1 MLVLGISYAVVTK
14 VKELTEEKR
23 YGEAFDLLQGEDIF
37 QSYNPQFLR
46 SCGKVYLET
55 DHFPESREALIK
67 AHIMAPEAIR
77 IIYDLVHL
85 YIKMGYY
92 TRAKSYYELYEHY
105 TSEQDVGRSYLQYM
119 MKKAQRVEAKELLP
133 ILEHAVEEEYSDEWG
148 FELALLYASL
158 GNQQKCKEEC
168 IHIMAASKQSP
179 YCALAEALKK
189 GEYDITN
196 SNFSF
201 PLIEVE
207 EERIFDPAASESDP
221 EMDLD
226 SKKRMEV
233 IRLEDEQWK
242 KDDLLIHPPEAVI
255 LQMEDDDDPEK
266 ETGANGSGKNSAKNK
281 KGFHFAFR
289 HHKNKDPEG
298 VSEEAVSSDPVQV
311 TDSLQGD
318 SSTTADGTEG
328 SVANKEAVTNKEA
341 VSDKEAVTNKEV
353 LSNKEAVTNKEAGPT
368 GEAYTKSG
376 SADDKVTDKKEPEI
390 ESRTKKPAD
399 PAISHIGGVPDTE
412 ENVSSYIE
420 SIMQSAADIEA
431 SVAEDLKN
439 PIRYDTTVRRE
450 SSSVGSDSDTSTE
463 YQSKLNEVESN
474 LSPKERLEKLMKLI
488 EEDRKAE
495 EQKTP
500 DIYQEEE
507 LDMDE
512 FLMNLVGAS
521 AITDA
526 MVKNYHEEQKRET

>member
-1 MLVLGISYAVVTK
+1 MGISYAVVTK

-46 SCGKVYLET
+46 CCGKVYLET
-55 DHFPESREALIK
+55 DHFPESREALVK
-67 AHIMAPEAIR
+67 AHIMAPEAAR
-77 IIYDLVHL
+77 IIYDMVHL

-92 TRAKSYYELYEHY
+92 TRAGSYYELYEHY
-105 TSEQDVGRSYLQYM
+105 TSEQDVGRLYLQYM
-119 MKKAQRVEAKELLP
+119 LKKAQRVEAKELLG
-133 ILEHAVEEEYSDEWG
+133 ILERAVEEEYSDEWG

-168 IHIMAASKQSP
+168 IHIMAASKKSP

-189 GEYDITN
+189 GDYDVTN

-207 EERIFDPAASESDP
+207 EASEA
-221 EMDLD
+221 D
-226 SKKRMEV
+226 SEV

-255 LQMEDDDDPEK
+255 LQMEDDDEPAE
-266 ETGANGSGKNSAKNK
+266 ETGADGSGKKE
-281 KGFHFAFR
+281 KGFHFSFR
-289 HHKNKDPEG
+289 HHKSKENGGSSSDIDEHTSVQETSLSKDDSSLSANETE
-298 VSEEAVSSDPVQV
+298 VSAVKEERGEDSKTEKTSDTAVS
-311 TDSLQGD
+311 L
-318 SSTTADGTEG
+318 A
-328 SVANKEAVTNKEA
+328 
-341 VSDKEAVTNKEV
+341 
-353 LSNKEAVTNKEAGPT
+353 
-368 GEAYTKSG
+368 
-376 SADDKVTDKKEPEI
+376 
-390 ESRTKKPAD
+390 ESM
-399 PAISHIGGVPDTE
+399 PDTK

-420 SIMQSAADIEA
+420 SVMQSVADIEA
-431 SVAEDLKN
+431 SVAEELKH

-450 SSSVGSDSDTSTE
+450 SSSGGTDTDTSTE
-463 YQSKLNEVESN
+463 YQSKLNEVEGD

-526 MVKNYHEEQKRET
+526 MVKNYHAEQDQDT

>member
-1 MLVLGISYAVVTK
+1 VLVLGISYAVVTK

-207 EERIFDPAASESDP
+207 EERIFDPVDSESVSGSDP
-221 EMDLD
+221 EIDIE
-226 SKKRMEV
+226 SKRIKEV

-242 KDDLLIHPPEAVI
+242 KDNLLIHPPEPVI
-255 LQMEDDDDPEK
+255 LQMEDDDEPE
-266 ETGANGSGKNSAKNK
+266 EEAGANGSGKKSVKNK
-281 KGFHFAFR
+281 KEKGFHFAFR
-289 HHKNKDPEG
+289 NHKNKDQAEALPEG
-298 VSEEAVSSDPVQV
+298 GSSSERTSTDSVESELSVSSEEGQTNADPKSLGSEELSPEKLKSEELGLKDSGPKIVESEELKSDDSDLRSETSSV
-311 TDSLQGD
+311 TDNKP
-318 SSTTADGTEG
+318 TTD
-328 SVANKEAVTNKEA
+328 
-341 VSDKEAVTNKEV
+341 
-353 LSNKEAVTNKEAGPT
+353 
-368 GEAYTKSG
+368 
-376 SADDKVTDKKEPEI
+376 
-390 ESRTKKPAD
+390 ES
-399 PAISHIGGVPDTE
+399 

-420 SIMQSAADIEA
+420 SVMQSVADIEA
-431 SVAEDLKN
+431 SVAEELKH
-439 PIRYDTTVRRE
+439 PIRYDTSVRRDNNGYDTE
-450 SSSVGSDSDTSTE
+450 SSTE

-526 MVKNYHEEQKRET
+526 MVKNYHAEQNQET